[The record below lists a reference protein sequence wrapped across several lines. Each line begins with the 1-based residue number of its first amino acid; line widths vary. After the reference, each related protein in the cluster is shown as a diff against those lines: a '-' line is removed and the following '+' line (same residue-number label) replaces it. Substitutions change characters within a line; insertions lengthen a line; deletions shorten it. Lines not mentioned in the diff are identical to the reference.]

1 MIEFQANEWTGCIL
15 QGNAVHATPVARS
28 APEAVGCVVMQLRE
42 LVGDKLKID
51 IRSNDDNKIVILAST
66 TASGYPAPEDVEAF
80 VLPTTRMGG

>member
-42 LVGDKLKID
+42 LIGNKMKLD
-51 IRSNDDNKIVILAST
+51 IRSNEENKIVILASS
-66 TASGYPAPEDVEAF
+66 TANGYPVPEEVEAF
-80 VLPTTRMGG
+80 VLPTTKMEG